1 VPTQLES
8 IFFYQ
13 FPKSLKMKR
22 LFALM
27 LAGIFTLLFTTAST
41 AQDTRIDQHT
51 VQITIPEVALL
62 DIEPSASKNISLAP
76 IAPTE
81 AGSPLDFSTSTN
93 NTLWLNYSSIIKTS
107 TDPSRTISVAITAG
121 TLPGGVNLKVAAAA
135 DAGSG
140 SGTKG
145 TPAGTLTLSGTGQNI
160 ITGIGSAW
168 TDTPEN
174 KGHRLTYTL
183 ELATGNYAD
192 LDADDSTTLTVT
204 YTLSDN

>member
-1 VPTQLES
+1 
-8 IFFYQ
+8 
-13 FPKSLKMKR
+13 MKR